1 MPVKLTTLLL
11 WAIAAAVVVFWTLR
25 FVGSGSEQLH
35 VVPPAQPVQANV
47 QAMAKD
53 TLKPDQMTW
62 VIVGDLAK
70 IESEVRAL
78 KLGEVKV
85 VDADGNPVR

>member
-47 QAMAKD
+47 QAMAKA
-53 TLKPDQMTW
+53 LGAVAAP
-62 VIVGDLAK
+62 VAGGL
-70 IESEVRAL
+70 RA
-78 KLGEVKV
+78 GSPAAANE
-85 VDADGNPVR
+85 